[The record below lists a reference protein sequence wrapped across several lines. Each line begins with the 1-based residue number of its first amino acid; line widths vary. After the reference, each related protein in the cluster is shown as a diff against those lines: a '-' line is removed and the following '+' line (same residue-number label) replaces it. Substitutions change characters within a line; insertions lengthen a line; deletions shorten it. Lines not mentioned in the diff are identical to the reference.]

1 MNIVKRLTA
10 ASLIISQAVSCLQA
24 QARTSGSIQPTEI
37 PPQLFYEFEVD
48 PNQLPEIPTAH
59 APTHC
64 PPHRALSIS
73 WNKNSTLI
81 AVGIGSGDK
90 YDDTRKCRLSG
101 ALQIFNVSAP
111 GYPRLVRTHHAK
123 NYWIKSVTFSPDG
136 TQLIAGGDDNKVNI
150 FGGISPFSHQQTLS
164 EALRDLRTVAINPNG
179 TLLAAGGYNTK
190 IMLYLKN
197 ETNQFTYVKTLSQA
211 SRVSSVADLDFNPIN
226 SQLAAAQR
234 HQIVRTYRGTSPYNL
249 LKTLS
254 DSCCGMLAVAYNP
267 NGTLLTSGDTVGQ
280 VRFYNGMNPNN
291 TLYTLPVSGRKRV
304 LSLAYNPSGT
314 RLVVGHK
321 NGDGNG
327 EVSVFEGISPFSH
340 LYTLPSGRSP
350 TVVYSRDGKWLV
362 TGGYD
367 GKIMMYRVD
376 GVRAPTTQAS
386 TTKITTTEANTTEAV
401 KETWIK
407 VSIENG
413 TAVHSSSTYIALS
426 LVTLL
431 TTVLQGMILQ

>member
-37 PPQLFYEFEVD
+37 PPQLFYEIEVD
-48 PNQLPEIPTAH
+48 PNQLPEIPTSTPTAP

-81 AVGIGSGDK
+81 AVGIGSGDI
-90 YDDTRKCRLSG
+90 YDEARKCPISG
-101 ALQIFNVSAP
+101 ALQIFNVSAS
-111 GYPRLVRTHHAK
+111 GYPRLVHTHHAT
-123 NYWIKSVTFSPDG
+123 NWIGSVTFSPDG
-136 TQLIAGGDDNKVNI
+136 TQLITGGDDDTVNI
-150 FGGISPFSHQQTLS
+150 FGGMSPFSHQQTLS
-164 EALRDLRTVAINPNG
+164 EAPGDVQTVAINPNG
-179 TLLAAGGYNTK
+179 TLLAAGGYDTN
-190 IMLYLKN
+190 IRLYLKN
-197 ETNQFTYVKTLSQA
+197 ETNLFTYVKTLSHA
-211 SRVSSVADLDFNPIN
+211 PSGIEDLDFNPIN
-226 SQLAAAQR
+226 SQLAAAER
-234 HQIVRTYRGTSPYNL
+234 HRIVRTYRGTSPYNL
-249 LKTLS
+249 LKTLL
-254 DSCCGMLAVAYNP
+254 DPCCQMLAVAYNP
-267 NGTLLTSGDTVGQ
+267 NGTLLTSGNMVGQ

-291 TLYTLPVSGRKRV
+291 TLYTLSVSGEV

-314 RLVVGHK
+314 RLVVGQ
-321 NGDGNG
+321 NNDDGNG

-376 GVRAPTTQAS
+376 GVRAPTTEAV
-386 TTKITTTEANTTEAV
+386 TEA
-401 KETWIK
+401 WIK
-407 VSIENG
+407 ASIKNG
-413 TAVHSSSTYIALS
+413 TEVHSSSTFTTLS

-431 TTVLQGMILQ
+431 TTVLQGMVLQ

>member
-1 MNIVKRLTA
+1 MNIVKNLA
-10 ASLIISQAVSCLQA
+10 VASLIILPAVSCLQA
-24 QARTSGSIQPTEI
+24 QAQTSGSIQPTEI

-48 PNQLPEIPTAH
+48 PNQLPEIPTAP

-81 AVGIGSGDK
+81 AVGIGSGDND
-90 YDDTRKCRLSG
+90 DDTRKCRLSG
-101 ALQIFNVSAP
+101 ALQIFNVSAS
-111 GYPRLVRTHHAK
+111 GYPRLVRTHHAT
-123 NYWIKSVTFSPDG
+123 NWIESVTFSPDG
-136 TQLIAGGDDNKVNI
+136 TQLIAGGKDGKVKI
-150 FGGISPFSHQQTLS
+150 YGGISPFSYQDTLS

-211 SRVSSVADLDFNPIN
+211 SRLSSVVDLDFNPIN

-234 HQIVRTYRGTSPYNL
+234 HRIVRTYRGTSPYNL
-249 LKTLS
+249 LKTLF
-254 DSCCGMLAVAYNP
+254 DSCCQMLAVAYNP
-267 NGTLLTSGDTVGQ
+267 NGTLLTSGDMVGQ

-291 TLYTLPVSGRKRV
+291 TLHTLSVSGQV
-304 LSLAYNPSGT
+304 SSLAYNPSGT
-314 RLVVGHK
+314 RLVVGQ
-321 NGDGNG
+321 GNG
-327 EVSVFEGISPFSH
+327 KVSVFEGIIPFSH
-340 LYTLPSGRSP
+340 LHTLPSGRSP

-362 TGGYD
+362 TGGDD
-367 GKIMMYRVD
+367 GKIMIYRVD
-376 GVRAPTTQAS
+376 GLRAPTT
-386 TTKITTTEANTTEAV
+386 EAV
-401 KETWIK
+401 TKTRIK

-413 TAVHSSSTYIALS
+413 TEVHSSSTFTALS